1 MLSAATDRAP
11 AGTAT
16 QTLTSGAEQ
25 ESPAILW
32 GKLQYEIIAALLIF
46 YWLFAPMAAKVFEK

>member
-16 QTLTSGAEQ
+16 QTLTSGVTGGSAGGET
-25 ESPAILW
+25 
-32 GKLQYEIIAALLIF
+32 LQHEIIAALLIF
-46 YWLFAPMAAKVFEK
+46 CWLFAPMAAKVFEK